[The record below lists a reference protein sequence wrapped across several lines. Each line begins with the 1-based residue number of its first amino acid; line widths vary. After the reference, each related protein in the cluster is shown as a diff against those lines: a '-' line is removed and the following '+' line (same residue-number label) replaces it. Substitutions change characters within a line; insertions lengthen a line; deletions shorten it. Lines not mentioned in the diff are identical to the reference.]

1 MAINNLTPSLFTN
14 YNPYGGGFSVNQNAQ
29 PYGNVNLMP
38 YKNEMIPNI
47 TTTEKSSNAIQSK
60 GKNDKLSLM
69 LFALGGALKGDKN
82 FVQNTMQLQQM
93 QEGKRKQEEQDRLWE
108 KFKTEHSIDPQIA
121 GLGDMM
127 NPNQRLELMM
137 KTMDSGGTGTAG
149 I

>member
-93 QEGKRKQEEQDRLWE
+93 QEGKRKQEEQDRL
-108 KFKTEHSIDPQIA
+108 
-121 GLGDMM
+121 
-127 NPNQRLELMM
+127 
-137 KTMDSGGTGTAG
+137 
-149 I
+149 